1 MEGLDGDGTIFGG
14 VCVGEAWPGGVVA
27 GFDGGQPGGFDWE
40 ACGGVEVA
48 DERADAGEVVGVEG
62 DRAVLPFEGGGV
74 AILGAQRESPKFG
87 SGGLAVSS

>member
-1 MEGLDGDGTIFGG
+1 M
-14 VCVGEAWPGGVVA
+14 
-27 GFDGGQPGGFDWE
+27 
-40 ACGGVEVA
+40 EVA

-87 SGGLAVSS
+87 SGGLVVSS